1 MRHIAR
7 DLADHHQITGSDAD
21 ESMQGSETTRGET
34 TRGQTMRGQT
44 MRGFVVV
51 AAAVLAFV
59 VCVASFSLGEIGAG
73 ITAAIVGLLAF
84 GAGLS
89 WLDMDRRRIR
99 QAEREWFTS
108 HPVR

>member
-21 ESMQGSETTRGET
+21 ESMQGSETKRGET
-34 TRGQTMRGQT
+34 TRGL
-44 MRGFVVV
+44 VVV

>member
-1 MRHIAR
+1 MRRIAR
-7 DLADHHQITGSDAD
+7 DPADHHQITGSDAD

-34 TRGQTMRGQT
+34 TRGL
-44 MRGFVVV
+44 VVV
-51 AAAVLAFV
+51 AAAV
-59 VCVASFSLGEIGAG
+59 
-73 ITAAIVGLLAF
+73 LAF

>member
-1 MRHIAR
+1 VKAEEALMRHIAR
-7 DLADHHQITGSDAD
+7 DLADHQQITGSDAD
-21 ESMQGSETTRGET
+21 ESMQGSATTRGET
-34 TRGQTMRGQT
+34 TRWL
-44 MRGFVVV
+44 VVV

-73 ITAAIVGLLAF
+73 ITSAIVGLLAF

-89 WLDMDRRRIR
+89 WLDMYRRRIR

>member
-7 DLADHHQITGSDAD
+7 DLADHHQIAGSDAD
-21 ESMQGSETTRGET
+21 ESMQGSETTG
-34 TRGQTMRGQT
+34 GL
-44 MRGFVVV
+44 VVV

>member
-1 MRHIAR
+1 VKAEEALMRHIAR

-34 TRGQTMRGQT
+34 MRGL
-44 MRGFVVV
+44 VVV

-99 QAEREWFTS
+99 QAEREWFTG